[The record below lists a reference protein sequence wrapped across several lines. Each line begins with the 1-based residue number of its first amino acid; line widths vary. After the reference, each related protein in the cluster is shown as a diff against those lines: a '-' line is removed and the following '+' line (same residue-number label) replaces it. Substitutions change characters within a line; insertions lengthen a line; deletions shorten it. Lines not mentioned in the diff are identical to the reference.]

1 MRRFKERA
9 PTRTVAIIR
18 RFFAGVSEH
27 LSLLETPVLDGGVG
41 VYSLSLQ
48 LRYDDTEL
56 LRTHGKGMQPVY
68 ARASAYAELYER
80 FCNRHGMTGCL
91 LDDPSEETTPS
102 LQHIAAAFPAFCGR
116 ETAFLRYLQS
126 ECPAVREKVFLPVA
140 PADAP
145 LRIDPRHIFSYCGT
159 NGMAAGNT
167 LSEALVQGMS
177 ELAERNV
184 LCRCLRDDPLKLQ
197 EIPDAV
203 LAAKAPESFEKI
215 RKVRAKGFSLRFFDA
230 AGATGLPVVVS
241 LWVNRAHG
249 VHAVKFGAFPVFSV
263 AVERCI
269 TETMQGRALQDYR
282 QYMPNAPYEGAG
294 RMAFYRMLKY
304 GDGLL
309 PERLFTD
316 AVPMETFPDRVY
328 LDGRSGNRALAAH
341 FAALGQT
348 AGFHLYYRDVSLT
361 PEMAAVQV
369 FSPELNAVFPTEHLL
384 MDDCPAAVSRF
395 LDTPQVA
402 SAAQAAAL
410 LKLFD
415 SVPALPDA
423 MCARLHLA
431 GLENWT
437 YVYVVA
443 MLSLCAGDVQQASDL
458 LESMETTGGFEYL
471 PDMAALRCFLRYRLT
486 ETQDDALRKKLAI
499 WGYDDAAT
507 APFFG
512 DPAALCNRYLKD
524 VLFGDLYRKNRAL
537 TVEVQRLQA
546 RRRAACAADCE

>member
-27 LSLLETPVLDGGVG
+27 FSLLETPVLDGGVG

-56 LRTHGKGMQPVY
+56 LRTHVKGMQPVY

-230 AGATGLPVVVS
+230 AGATGLPVGCTRS
-241 LWVNRAHG
+241 NSAPSRYFPWRWSAASQRRCRAARCRITGSICRTRPMRAPGGWRFTACSNTETDFCPNDCLRMRCRWKH
-249 VHAVKFGAFPVFSV
+249 FPTGSIWMDEAATGRWRRILPRSDRRPGFI
-263 AVERCI
+263 CI
-269 TETMQGRALQDYR
+269 T
-282 QYMPNAPYEGAG
+282 
-294 RMAFYRMLKY
+294 
-304 GDGLL
+304 
-309 PERLFTD
+309 
-316 AVPMETFPDRVY
+316 
-328 LDGRSGNRALAAH
+328 
-341 FAALGQT
+341 
-348 AGFHLYYRDVSLT
+348 
-361 PEMAAVQV
+361 
-369 FSPELNAVFPTEHLL
+369 
-384 MDDCPAAVSRF
+384 
-395 LDTPQVA
+395 
-402 SAAQAAAL
+402 
-410 LKLFD
+410 
-415 SVPALPDA
+415 A
-423 MCARLHLA
+423 MCR
-431 GLENWT
+431 
-437 YVYVVA
+437 
-443 MLSLCAGDVQQASDL
+443 
-458 LESMETTGGFEYL
+458 
-471 PDMAALRCFLRYRLT
+471 
-486 ETQDDALRKKLAI
+486 
-499 WGYDDAAT
+499 
-507 APFFG
+507 
-512 DPAALCNRYLKD
+512 
-524 VLFGDLYRKNRAL
+524 
-537 TVEVQRLQA
+537 
-546 RRRAACAADCE
+546 